1 MLFWDST
8 YFMLI
13 PAILLAMI
21 AQYRVSSTFQK
32 YSKVN
37 NRNNVTAYETV
48 RRILDEHG
56 LNNIKI
62 EHINGNLTDHFDP
75 KNNVIRL
82 SDSVYNSK
90 SVAAIGVVA
99 HEAGHAIQYA
109 ESYLPIKIRTAIIP
123 VTQIGSRLAFPLV
136 IIGLLFYNSMSWMVD
151 FGIVLYSIVVLF
163 QLITL
168 PVEFNA
174 SHRALQIIG
183 ENFILDS
190 DEIKMVNKVL
200 GAAALTYVA
209 ATFSAVMSLLRL
221 ILISNRRKR

>member
-1 MLFWDST
+1 MLFWDPT
-8 YFMLI
+8 FVLLV
-13 PAILLAMI
+13 PAILFAMI
-21 AQYRVSSTFQK
+21 AQYRVFSTFQK

-37 NRNNVTAYETV
+37 NRNDVTAYETV

-56 LNNIKI
+56 LNKIKI
-62 EHINGNLTDHFDP
+62 EHINGILTDHFDP

-82 SDSVYNSK
+82 SDSVYGSK
-90 SVAAIGVVA
+90 SVAAIGVAA

-109 ESYLPIKIRTAIIP
+109 ENYLPIRIRSAIIP
-123 VTQIGSRLAFPLV
+123 VTQFGSRLAFPLV
-136 IIGLLFYNSMSWMVD
+136 LIGLLFYNSMSWMIN
-151 FGIVLYSIVVLF
+151 FGIILYSTVVLF

-174 SHRALQIIG
+174 SRRALQMIDKNYVLG
-183 ENFILDS
+183 S
-190 DEIKMVNKVL
+190 DELKSVKKVL

>member
-1 MLFWDST
+1 MLFWDPT
-8 YFMLI
+8 FVLLV
-13 PAILLAMI
+13 PAILFAMI
-21 AQYRVSSTFQK
+21 AQYRVFSTFQK

-37 NRNNVTAYETV
+37 NRNDVTAYETV

-56 LNNIKI
+56 LNKINI
-62 EHINGNLTDHFDP
+62 EHINGILTDHFDP

-82 SDSVYNSK
+82 SDSVYESK
-90 SVAAIGVVA
+90 SVAAIGVAA

-109 ESYLPIKIRTAIIP
+109 ENYLPIRIRSAIIP
-123 VTQIGSRLAFPLV
+123 VTQFGSRLAFPLV
-136 IIGLLFYNSMSWMVD
+136 LIGLLFYNSMSWMIN
-151 FGIVLYSIVVLF
+151 FGIILYSTVVLF

-174 SHRALQIIG
+174 SRRALQMIDKNYVLG
-183 ENFILDS
+183 S
-190 DEIKMVNKVL
+190 DELKSVKKVL
-200 GAAALTYVA
+200 GADALTYVA